1 MNSKEIKAYQC
12 EKCGK
17 AYMYK
22 YDADKCCEKATKLC
36 QDCGCEIPK
45 SHAYIVCDECKIK
58 REMKYELDRYNKA
71 THYTFDNAPPN
82 STEYVYSELYP
93 YNEGF
98 IDELDED
105 IIKEHNIKYVY
116 GTTRVSPFYDAQDM
130 VESMLEES
138 YEDAMSNVS
147 DEEMDRLQFAIDTF
161 IKNHDGCLDH
171 FEVDYHTVIDLD
183 KGDK

>member
-17 AYMYK
+17 AYLNK
-22 YDADKCCEKATKLC
+22 SFADNCCKPKHCE
-36 QDCGCEIPK
+36 DCGIEIPK
-45 SHAYIVCDECKIK
+45 SHYYVVCDECREK
-58 REMKYELDRYNKA
+58 REEKKELDRYNKA
-71 THYTFDNAPPN
+71 THYTFYNAPTD